1 MKPTCFIAIFVL
13 FTTWTSVCGA
23 SFAQSQLPSAIRH
36 LADGHIENSSFAVK
50 GTTIQGGRA
59 EAIINAPVDEVL
71 SAIFDYGNY
80 AQFLPHFRTS
90 KVLSKRGANAIV
102 YMEALIIKDTYKIWA
117 QESFRERAL
126 QGSTRVVEG
135 KMLKGNVARLD
146 ARWEVT
152 PIDGNRSLV
161 AFQMLL
167 DPNLPLP
174 ASVISNQNAIAARR
188 TIKALRDK
196 RIDPKKPKS

>member
-1 MKPTCFIAIFVL
+1 MKTTCFVAIFAL
-13 FTTWTSVCGA
+13 CTTWTSVCGA
-23 SFAQSQLPSAIRH
+23 SAAQSALPPAIKH
-36 LADGHIENSSFAVK
+36 LADGRIEESSFAVK
-50 GTTIQGGRA
+50 GTTILGGRA
-59 EAIINAPVDEVL
+59 QAIVNAPVDKVM

-90 KVLSKRGANAIV
+90 KVLSKRGSNAIV
-102 YMEALIIKDTYKIWA
+102 YMEAFFIKNTFKVWI
-117 QESFRERAL
+117 QESFRERAS

-135 KMLKGNVARLD
+135 KMLKGNVDRLD

-152 PIDGNRSLV
+152 PIDKNRSLV
-161 AFQMLL
+161 VFQMLL
-167 DPNLPLP
+167 DPDLPLP
-174 ASVISNQNAIAARR
+174 ASIVSEQNTVAARR

>member
-1 MKPTCFIAIFVL
+1 MKPACFIAIFVL
-13 FTTWTSVCGA
+13 LTTWSSICGA
-23 SFAQSQLPSAIRH
+23 SSAQSALPPAIKH
-36 LADGHIENSSFAVK
+36 LADGHIENSSFAAK

-59 EAIINAPVDEVL
+59 QAIVNAPVDKVL

-102 YMEALIIKDTYKIWA
+102 YMEALAIKETFKIWV
-117 QESFRERAL
+117 QESFKEGAS
-126 QGSTRVVEG
+126 QGSTRVVVG

-152 PIDGNRSLV
+152 PIDKNRTLV

-167 DPNLPLP
+167 DPHLPIP
-174 ASVISNQNAIAARR
+174 ASVVSQQNVGAARR
-188 TIKALRDK
+188 TIKALLEK
-196 RIDPKKPKS
+196 RLGINKPKS